1 MVTKVEKIVEKY
13 KIHKKDTGSPDVQ
26 VALLTQRITN
36 LTGHLK
42 IHKKDFHSR
51 RGLILMVG
59 KRRKL
64 LKYLLRKNLKRYE
77 KVVNGLK
84 LRK

>member
-13 KIHKKDTGSPDVQ
+13 RVHKKDTGSPDVQ
-26 VALLTQRITN
+26 VALLTQRINN

-59 KRRKL
+59 KRRRL
-64 LKYLLRKNLKRYE
+64 LKYLLRKSLKRYE